1 MVLVWWILPC
11 IKPTMR
17 KSSDHDV
24 LADITNL
31 CIAEYKVVLPPST
44 CLQFNFNNSLV
55 WDLVLGL
62 NCQNLFRGAKLSFR
76 NKDLSGTN
84 KTFTGIRFAQDR
96 NHNVLDMRFLITSLC
111 WWWWR
116 WCCWLWHYCLR
127 KGAAY
132 IRWPLTY
139 SPSTSPFWYSP
150 YCQLYNPQLHHHCCS
165 LHH

>member
-1 MVLVWWILPC
+1 MGWCGGYCHVLNQQCESPVTMMSWQTLP
-11 IKPTMR
+11 IFVSLNTKL
-17 KSSDHDV
+17 SS
-24 LADITNL
+24 
-31 CIAEYKVVLPPST
+31 PPST

-96 NHNVLDMRFLITSLC
+96 NHNVLDMRFLIKSLC

-139 SPSTSPFWYSP
+139 SPFHLPILVLTLLPA
-150 YCQLYNPQLHHHCCS
+150 L
-165 LHH
+165 

>member
-1 MVLVWWILPC
+1 MGHVCALFPIILKPLSAQNCNILPSHASTHPTSPHILGHLINIFIKKRMVWWILPG
-11 IKPTMR
+11 IRPTMR

-96 NHNVLDMRFLITSLC
+96 NHNVLDMRFLIKSLC
-111 WWWWR
+111 WW
-116 WCCWLWHYCLR
+116 
-127 KGAAY
+127 
-132 IRWPLTY
+132 
-139 SPSTSPFWYSP
+139 
-150 YCQLYNPQLHHHCCS
+150 
-165 LHH
+165 

>member
-1 MVLVWWILPC
+1 MVWWILPC
-11 IKPTMR
+11 IRPTMR

-24 LADITNL
+24 FADITNL

-96 NHNVLDMRFLITSLC
+96 NHNVLDMRFLKKKKRFL
-111 WWWWR
+111 
-116 WCCWLWHYCLR
+116 LVVMKVMLLVM
-127 KGAAY
+127 ALL
-132 IRWPLTY
+132 P
-139 SPSTSPFWYSP
+139 
-150 YCQLYNPQLHHHCCS
+150 
-165 LHH
+165 